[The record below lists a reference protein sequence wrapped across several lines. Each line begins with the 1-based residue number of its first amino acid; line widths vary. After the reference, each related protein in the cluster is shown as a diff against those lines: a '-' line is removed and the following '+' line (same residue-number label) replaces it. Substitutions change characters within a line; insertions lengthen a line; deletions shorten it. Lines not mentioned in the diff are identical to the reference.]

1 MTSCHFPG
9 SSLIF
14 SRGHRL
20 LGLLPQPN
28 GTFIHCTCRLD
39 VECIFLLY
47 ILYALHQVL
56 LVFVINI
63 FVSFVNTCQAEMAHL
78 KPSGIYWLGKW
89 RFLNLILLMRK
100 LKYFRKS
107 IRAICFF
114 FFLSYC
120 ICENTFILP
129 THFTIFVISNSRI
142 NDNQNFEEIKDLL
155 LVT

>member
-20 LGLLPQPN
+20 LDLLPQPN

-39 VECIFLLY
+39 VERIFLLY

-107 IRAICFF
+107 IRAIFF
-114 FFLSYC
+114 FWVIAYVKILLFCLHISQFLLYL
-120 ICENTFILP
+120 ILGSMI
-129 THFTIFVISNSRI
+129 TKTLKR
-142 NDNQNFEEIKDLL
+142 
-155 LVT
+155 